1 MDSGRRGDPSTAGR
15 RERRNTA
22 LRTCIDRFALPL
34 LPSVSLSLSLSYIYI
49 SIPSALPPPQY
60 DDDGRRRETIHSPKL
75 KRRWKKKK
83 ISTTFRSLILSCTA
97 GRAVELIVL
106 KFTSAFFRY
115 SKMSPKWLTPP
126 SSLPPMLCQCEI
138 TCQQ

>member
-1 MDSGRRGDPSTAGR
+1 MDSGRRGSPFNGRATTR

-34 LPSVSLSLSLSYIYI
+34 LPSRLTLALSLTYTFQY
-49 SIPSALPPPQY
+49 LPHCHHRNTTTTTG
-60 DDDGRRRETIHSPKL
+60 DGKPIHSPKL
-75 KRRWKKKK
+75 KRRRK
-83 ISTTFRSLILSCTA
+83 ISATFRSLILSCTA
-97 GRAVELIVL
+97 GRAAELKVL

-115 SKMSPKWLTPP
+115 SKMSPKWLMP
-126 SSLPPMLCQCEI
+126 SPSLPPMLCQCEI